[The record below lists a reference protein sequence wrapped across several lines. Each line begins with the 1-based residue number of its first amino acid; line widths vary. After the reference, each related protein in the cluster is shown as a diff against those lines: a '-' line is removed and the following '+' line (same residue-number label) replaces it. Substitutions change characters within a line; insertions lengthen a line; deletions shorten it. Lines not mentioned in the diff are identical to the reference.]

1 MYQLIEYQTGMKI
14 RAASAEDRTA
24 FAEAKKLGR
33 EYMMIGYH
41 GYVLKAV
48 VKKED

>member
-14 RAASAEDRTA
+14 RCASEEDRKA
-24 FAEAKKLGR
+24 FAEAKKQGR
-33 EYMMIGYH
+33 EYVMIGYH

-48 VKKED
+48 VSKDE